1 MSKKNAVRKLKEF
14 HRWQRIANS
23 LDLSYNE
30 LYQFDIEYHS
40 TRRTYLEISRECAL
54 EELGAIKYA
63 INRLSKIE
71 YRKILIECYLFGEKK
86 PQQDI
91 MEELNRSQ
99 SWYYE
104 TKKRALL
111 EFVEFYRDGVLKKSN
126 KNIITY

>member
-1 MSKKNAVRKLKEF
+1 MSKKNAIRKLKEF

-23 LDLSYNE
+23 LNLTYNE
-30 LYQFDIEYHS
+30 RYQFDIDYHS

-63 INRLSKIE
+63 INQLSKID
-71 YRKILIECYLFGEKK
+71 YRQILIECYLIGEKNLKK

-91 MEELNRSQ
+91 IAELNRSQ

-104 TKKRALL
+104 IKKRALL
-111 EFVEFYRDGVLKKSN
+111 EFVELYRDGILN
-126 KNIITY
+126 KIN

>member
-23 LDLSYNE
+23 LDLTYNE
-30 LYQFDIEYHS
+30 RYQFDIEYHP
-40 TRRTYLEISRECAL
+40 TRRKRLEISRECAL
-54 EELGAIKYA
+54 EELNAIKHA
-63 INRLSKIE
+63 INQLSKIE
-71 YRKILIECYLFGEKK
+71 YRQILVECYLVSEKK
-86 PQQDI
+86 TQKSI

-111 EFVEFYRDGVLKKSN
+111 EFAKYYRGGVLKKS
-126 KNIITY
+126 K

>member
-1 MSKKNAVRKLKEF
+1 MSKKNAMRKLKEF
-14 HRWQRIANS
+14 QRWQRIANS
-23 LDLSYNE
+23 LDLTYNE

-63 INRLSKIE
+63 INQLSKID
-71 YRKILIECYLFGEKK
+71 YRRILIECYLISEKLSN
-86 PQQDI
+86 QEI
-91 MEELNRSQ
+91 MTKLNRSE

-111 EFVEFYRDGVLKKSN
+111 EFAEHYRDGILN
-126 KNIITY
+126 KIN

>member
-1 MSKKNAVRKLKEF
+1 MSKKNAIRKLKEF

-23 LDLSYNE
+23 LNLTYNE
-30 LYQFDIEYHS
+30 RYQFDIDYHS

-63 INRLSKIE
+63 INQLSKID
-71 YRKILIECYLFGEKK
+71 YTQILIECYLISEKLSN
-86 PQQDI
+86 QEI
-91 MEELNRSQ
+91 MTKLNRSE

-111 EFVEFYRDGVLKKSN
+111 EFAEHYRDGILN
-126 KNIITY
+126 KIN

>member
-1 MSKKNAVRKLKEF
+1 MSKKNAMRKLKEF
-14 HRWQRIANS
+14 QRWQRIANI
-23 LDLSYNE
+23 LDLTYNE

-63 INRLSKIE
+63 INQLSKID
-71 YRKILIECYLFGEKK
+71 YRQILIECYLISEKLSN
-86 PQQDI
+86 QEI
-91 MEELNRSQ
+91 MTKLNRSE

-111 EFVEFYRDGVLKKSN
+111 EFAEHYRDGILN
-126 KNIITY
+126 KIN

>member
-1 MSKKNAVRKLKEF
+1 MSKKNAIRKLKEF

-30 LYQFDIEYHS
+30 LYQFDVDYHP
-40 TRRTYLEISRECAL
+40 TRRKRLEINRECAL
-54 EELGAIKYA
+54 EELDAIRYA
-63 INRLSKIE
+63 INQLSKVE
-71 YRKILIECYLFGEKK
+71 YRQILIECYLISEEKS
-86 PQQDI
+86 QQDI

-111 EFVEFYRDGVLKKSN
+111 EFVEFYRGGALKN
-126 KNIITY
+126 NIRL